1 MLQLMYE
8 LKWNRIA
15 ILYVNDTYGRDGA
28 NMLMEHA
35 VDYHICISKSD
46 VIELDSNRQIR
57 AADVQE
63 ILLRYVTKAPRIEG
77 VVYFGNMPITN
88 QVLQIFDGL
97 QMADVPIF
105 ILSESSLQDDIFYS
119 ATDKLFTKTKG
130 TLALSLPHH
139 EVTEFKRY
147 WESLFTNK
155 SALQNALHAN
165 PFLKDVFRQYA
176 GCDFNSLDCN
186 ALNEIQIREKAFQSV
201 YVHYAIYA
209 THTLVEAMKTF
220 KKSQECRLK
229 CTTIGDLK
237 DTFQP
242 FRLIEAM
249 DGLSVAYG
257 GVRASY
263 SKNSSQ
269 VHLADG
275 EKEYEVYNFRKDPAD
290 TETFTFVNVRFFP
303 NKLPVKTEFI

>member
-1 MLQLMYE
+1 MFN

-46 VIELDSNRQIR
+46 AIELDSNRQIR
-57 AADVQE
+57 AADVQD
-63 ILLRYVTKAPRIEG
+63 ILSNYVTKVPPIKG
-77 VVYFGNMPITN
+77 VVYFGSSPITN

-105 ILSESSLQDDIFYS
+105 ILSESSLQNNIFYS
-119 ATDKLFTKTKG
+119 ATEKLFSKTKG
-130 TLALSLPHH
+130 TLALSLPYY
-139 EVTEFKRY
+139 EVTEFKHY

-165 PFLKDVFRQYA
+165 PYLEDVFRQYA
-176 GCDFNSLDCN
+176 GCDFNLVDCY

-201 YVHYAIYA
+201 YVYNAIYA
-209 THTLVEAMKTF
+209 THTLVEALKTF
-220 KKSQECRLK
+220 IISKECHLK
-229 CTTIGDLK
+229 CTTINDLK
-237 DTFQP
+237 NTFQP
-242 FRLIEAM
+242 FRLIDAM
-249 DGLSVAYG
+249 EGLSVAYG
-257 GVRASY
+257 GIRASY

-269 VHLADG
+269 IQLADG

-290 TETFTFVNVRFFP
+290 IQTFTFVNVSFFSQ
-303 NKLPVKTEFI
+303 KKWAVRT